1 MKLLAMNNATDDDAN
16 LLTPAEGS
24 GDRARRTERGTV
36 YFIGA
41 GPGDPD
47 LITVKGRD
55 LIARC
60 RVCLFAGSLVPRA
73 VVAYAPAGAVVRN
86 TASMNLDEIVALMIE
101 ASRAGEDVARVHSG
115 DPSLYGAIAE
125 QIARLDESAT
135 PWRIIPGVGSFQAA
149 AAALGIELTPAG
161 KNQTVILTR
170 APGKTGG
177 DAHENL
183 TELASHATGM
193 CLFLSAS
200 CPNEVVAALE
210 PAYGAE
216 APVAIAYRVS
226 WPDQRIVWCKLKELP
241 QTLEREQIDRT
252 ALLIVGPM
260 LDRTTSQ
267 TSKLY
272 DPAYSHLFRKAKVLQ
287 QSVEGAGS

>member
-1 MKLLAMNNATDDDAN
+1 MANAI
-16 LLTPAEGS
+16 EGATRRETNSAGSSDLS
-24 GDRARRTERGTV
+24 GRPERGTV

-73 VVAYAPAGAVVRN
+73 VVAYAPEGAVVRN
-86 TASMNLDEIVALMIE
+86 TASMNLDEITAMMIE
-101 ASRAGEDVARVHSG
+101 ASLAGEDVARVHSG

-125 QIARLDESAT
+125 QIARLDESST

-183 TELASHATGM
+183 AELAAHATGM

-200 CPNEVVAALE
+200 CPDEVVAALE

-226 WPDQRIVWCKLKELP
+226 SPDERIVWCELKDLP
-241 QTLEREQIDRT
+241 QTLKREQIDRT

-260 LDRTTSQ
+260 LDRTITQ

-272 DPAYSHLFRKAKVLQ
+272 DPAYSHLFRKAKVMV
-287 QSVEGAGS
+287 QSVEGDRT